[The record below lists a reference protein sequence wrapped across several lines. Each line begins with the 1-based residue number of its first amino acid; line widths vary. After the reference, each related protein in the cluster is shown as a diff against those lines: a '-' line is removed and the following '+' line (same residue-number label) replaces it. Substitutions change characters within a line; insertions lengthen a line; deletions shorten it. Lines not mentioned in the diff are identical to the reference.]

1 MAAIAG
7 SPGTG
12 IGGSM
17 LSVDRALRVA
27 RRAGRA
33 AVCGLAAALLVGG
46 QCAPGGTHNTG
57 GSDDASAQKPG
68 QLVTFETTAGT
79 IVLRVFAERAP
90 ATVEALLALVAEGFY
105 DGLTFHEVGR
115 TGSAS
120 SPANLWI
127 VGGVFGVDGNRAT
140 TDTPAPQN
148 ESNNGLKNSRGSVAW
163 VDPSLELPQIS
174 QPGNGTA
181 FLINL
186 KDNSTN
192 ATNGRRL
199 FDFDLTTGE
208 RGCTVFG
215 VVEQGLEIAEA
226 IARLNLPQQT
236 VRIIR
241 AYLGGP
247 EGDAPSSQGNQAPTA
262 DAGEDQTVRVDAV
275 VTLDAS
281 ASSDP
286 DGDALYY
293 SWRQETTDD
302 PNNRM
307 VLSDATAS
315 RPTFTALRTGTF
327 RFQVTVSDGRGGTA
341 SDDVEVTVNAALR
354 ASAGADQKKQPG
366 EQVTLDGSGSTD
378 PAGRRITS
386 HAWTQLSGT
395 AVTLDDASAVRPVFT
410 APAVAAAETLT
421 FRLTITNDAGETA
434 SDTCDVKVLPISFAA
449 AVTYATGNN
458 PVGVAAA
465 DFDGDGVPDIA
476 TANRNAGTVSVL
488 LNDGRG
494 VLKAKTDYAVGALP
508 ESIAAA
514 DFDGDG
520 AADIAVA
527 NRGGNSVSLLINRA
541 DDSGTF
547 QAASTFAVGNGPV
560 SLITADFDG
569 NGSADLAFVLAGDDR
584 VVIRLNDGEG
594 GFAAESRPDTSPLD
608 PQQNP
613 IATTGARAVAAG
625 NFNNDRQVDLVVA
638 FATTANAAVLLNQGS
653 GVFQADNAFQIGT
666 DPVAAAAADFNG
678 DGRDDIIVADGAA
691 GELRVRRNSGN
702 AKFDIEIRLPTGAA
716 PADVITADIDGDGR
730 PDALDAATGTDG
742 VDFFENKGNG
752 AFKDRRE
759 FAVPNGPKALVAADL
774 DDDSDPDLAVVSGP
788 ASLVSVLLNRTDPAA
803 TSSDELARV
812 RLRTSLGDVVIAL
825 VKDAPATTDNFLRYV
840 RDGFY
845 DGTIFHRVLPGFVVQ
860 GGGFLPGLVRQTGVR
875 DPVVNEF
882 SPDRSNLRGTLAMAK
897 VGGNPDSATSQFFF
911 NLADN
916 SSNLDNQNGGFTVFA
931 RVVAGIDVVDAM
943 AGVATGQRQDP
954 DGNTFDDVP
963 LEDIVLISA
972 TVE

>member
-1 MAAIAG
+1 
-7 SPGTG
+7 
-12 IGGSM
+12 M
-17 LSVDRALRVA
+17 LSIDRALRAA
-27 RRAGRA
+27 RRAGLA
-33 AVCGLAAALLVGG
+33 TVWGLAAALLVGG
-46 QCAPGGTHNTG
+46 QCAPGGTDNTG
-57 GSDDASAQKPG
+57 GSDDASAAKPG

-115 TGSAS
+115 TGPAA
-120 SPANLWI
+120 SPANLWV
-127 VGGVFGVDGNRAT
+127 VGGVFDVDGNRAAT
-140 TDTPAPQN
+140 AVSAPPN

-163 VDPSLELPQIS
+163 VDPALELPQVS
-174 QPGNGTA
+174 QPGDGTA

-192 ATNGRRL
+192 ATNGQRL
-199 FDFDLTTGE
+199 FDFDLTTGA
-208 RGCTVFG
+208 RGYTVFG
-215 VVEQGLEIAEA
+215 VVEQGFEIVQA
-226 IARLNLPQQT
+226 IARLSLPQQT
-236 VRIIR
+236 VRVIR
-241 AYLGGP
+241 AYLGAP
-247 EGDAPSSQGNQAPTA
+247 EGEVPSTQGNQAPTA

-281 ASSDP
+281 GSSDP
-286 DGDALYY
+286 DGDTLNYG
-293 SWRQETTDD
+293 WRQTSPSENPDD
-302 PNNRM
+302 RM
-307 VLSDATAS
+307 VLSDPTSS
-315 RPTFTALRTGTF
+315 RPTFRAVRTGTF
-327 RFQVTVSDGRGGTA
+327 AFQVTVGDGRGGAA
-341 SDDVEVTVNAALR
+341 SDEVQIKVNAAMR
-354 ASAGADQKKQPG
+354 ANAGADQKKQPG
-366 EQVTLDGSGSTD
+366 EQVTLDGSGSND
-378 PAGRRITS
+378 PSGAAITAY
-386 HAWTQLSGT
+386 AWTQLAGPG
-395 AVTLDDASAVRPVFT
+395 VTLDDASAVKPTFT
-410 APAVAAAETLT
+410 APAAAAAETLT
-421 FRLTITNDAGETA
+421 FRLTITNAAGETA
-434 SDTCDVKVLPISFAA
+434 SDTCDVKVLPIAFAPV
-449 AVTYATGNN
+449 VTYATGNN

-494 VLKAKTDYAVGALP
+494 TLKAKTDYAVGALP

-520 AADIAVA
+520 VPDIATA

-541 DDSGTF
+541 DASGTF
-547 QAASTFAVGNGPV
+547 EAASSFAVGNGPV

-569 NGSADLAFVLAGDDR
+569 DGSADLAFVLSGEDR
-584 VVIRLNDGEG
+584 VVVRLNDGEG

-608 PQQNP
+608 PQQQP
-613 IATTGARAVAAG
+613 IATTGARALAAG
-625 NFNNDRQVDLVVA
+625 DFNNDRLPDLVVA
-638 FATTANAAVLLNQGS
+638 FAATTNAAVLLNQGK
-653 GVFQADNAFQIGT
+653 GVFKADNAFEIGG

-702 AKFDIEIRLPTGAA
+702 ARFDIEIRLPTGAD
-716 PADVITADIDGDGR
+716 PADVIAADIDGDGR

-774 DDDSDPDLAVVSGP
+774 DEDSDLDLAVVSGP
-788 ASLVSVLLNRTDPAA
+788 SNLVSVLINRTDPSA
-803 TSSDELARV
+803 TSSDEAGRV

-825 VKDAPATTDNFLRYV
+825 LKDAPATTDNFLRYV

-845 DGTIFHRVLPGFVVQ
+845 NGTIFHRVLPGFVVQ

-882 SPDRSNLRGTLAMAK
+882 SPDRSNLRGTVAMAK

-931 RVVAGIDVVDAM
+931 RVVEGIDVVDAM
-943 AGVATGQRQDP
+943 AAVATGQRQDP